1 MDLKMGELSWIIPMD
16 PNVIIRVLTREKL
29 KVKKG
34 GMTIEA
40 EVGMLSFEGGRG
52 HQWKNAGGF
61 EKLEKPRKR
70 ILH

>member
-1 MDLKMGELSWIIPMD
+1 MGELSWIIPMD

-52 HQWKNAGGF
+52 HQ
-61 EKLEKPRKR
+61 
-70 ILH
+70 